1 MVSRTQEAT
10 PRVALVTGGRRGI
23 GGGIACALAARGFDV
38 AIADLVRDEAA
49 ERTLEEIAA
58 QGQRARFYAC
68 DVADLDGHAALLDG
82 VREDL
87 GPLDCLVNNA
97 GVSVEK
103 RGDLLDA
110 TPESFDRLLRI
121 NLRGPFFLT
130 QRVGRAFLDDRRP
143 GRYRSIVNVSSANSY
158 AASINRGEYCL
169 SKAAITMATRLF
181 AVRLAEAGV
190 GVFEIRPGVIRTD
203 MTQVAAA
210 DYDRRIAEGL
220 SPIARWG
227 TPEDCGRAAAAL
239 ASGDFP
245 FSTGDAIHVDGGFHI
260 QRL

>member
-1 MVSRTQEAT
+1 MGSTTQEAS

-23 GGGIACALAARGFDV
+23 GLGIACALAERGFDV
-38 AIADLVRDEAA
+38 AVADLVRDEAA
-49 ERTLEEIAA
+49 ERALEAIAA
-58 QGQRARFYAC
+58 HGRRARFYVC
-68 DVADLDGHAALLDG
+68 DVADLDAPAALLAG
-82 VREDL
+82 GRADL

-97 GVSVEK
+97 GVSVER
-103 RGDLLDA
+103 RGDLLDT

-130 QRVGRAFLDDRRP
+130 QRVGRAFLADRDP
-143 GRYRSIVNVSSANSY
+143 GRYRSIVNVSSANAY

-169 SKAAITMATRLF
+169 SKAAITMATKLF

-227 TPEDCGRAAAAL
+227 TPEDVGRAAAAL
-239 ASGDFP
+239 AAGDFP